1 MSAAER
7 ISLVACLHPLPPAHM
22 LLTKYSFIEQ
32 SEIALTRVGLSKCPH
47 PSPDEKLTVKRFQLF
62 RQTGV
67 GRANFMMIS
76 MCFALSLGYAFE
88 GHCYRFDRPRILL
101 IIGDFFEN
109 EARGCLASMLCQAL
123 RLAIECGVVRS
134 KIMILELNVNADF
147 ADVSCPIAIYPAV
160 SAAERISFRQIN
172 RNTGNRLRQQLV
184 DAVTGETVDS
194 RTKAR
199 GYQVGDSSFLP
210 VEDEELEVA
219 RQQAQARR
227 PGAVTVQPPA
237 PAPIREAPFRK
248 PDRPGGRAATPCLLP
263 QPEPPRLVVEN
274 TRTIDIERFVPRGQI
289 DARYIEKPYYI
300 APRDAVGQE
309 AFAVIRDALERKQ
322 LVGIG
327 RVILQSRERPIAL
340 EPMGKGLRGVTLR
353 YAHEVLEGGGVFRGH
368 PGYRAAGG
376 NAADRRAHHAGQD
389 RRLRSRHP

>member
-1 MSAAER
+1 M
-7 ISLVACLHPLPPAHM
+7 PASRPQWKGY
-22 LLTKYSFIEQ
+22 LK
-32 SEIALTRVGLSKCPH
+32 
-47 PSPDEKLTVKRFQLF
+47 
-62 RQTGV
+62 
-67 GRANFMMIS
+67 
-76 MCFALSLGYAFE
+76 LSL
-88 GHCYRFDRPRILL
+88 
-101 IIGDFFEN
+101 
-109 EARGCLASMLCQAL
+109 
-123 RLAIECGVVRS
+123 
-134 KIMILELNVNADF
+134 
-147 ADVSCPIAIYPAV
+147 VSCPIAIYPAV

-184 DAVTGETVDS
+184 DAVTGEAVDS
-194 RTKAR
+194 SDRGR

-227 PGAVTVQPPA
+227 PGAATVQPPA
-237 PAPIREAPFRK
+237 PAPISEAPFRK
-248 PDRPGGRAATPCLLP
+248 PGRPGGRAATPVP
-263 QPEPPRLVVEN
+263 SPAPEPPRLVVEN

-322 LVGIG
+322 LLGIG

-353 YAHEVLEGGGVFRGH
+353 YAHEVLGEAEYFAGIPDIALPDEMLRIAEHIMQAKTGDFDPALLEDRYRTALVEILRTKKREMLITEGPVQPSSQNVINLMDALRRSMESERGAVAK
-368 PGYRAAGG
+368 PPPRRAASKP
-376 NAADRRAHHAGQD
+376 AKRSSSARGQTAT
-389 RRLRSRHP
+389 